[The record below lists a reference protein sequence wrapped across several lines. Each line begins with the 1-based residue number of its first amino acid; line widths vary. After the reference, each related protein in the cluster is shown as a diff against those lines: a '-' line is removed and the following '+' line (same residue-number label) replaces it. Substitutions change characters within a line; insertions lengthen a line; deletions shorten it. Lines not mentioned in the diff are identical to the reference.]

1 MHIELMRKKDKAFP
15 AIPSPETVTSARIW
29 HCRYLSLEPLR
40 QLVNLRALVIGGYP
54 DHTFEALLPLDVLES
69 LEIVHLPN
77 IKSLTQLAGLKNLRK
92 LSLSTLPSWDSS
104 GKLTIV
110 ESLEPIAKLP
120 LLEELSLFGV
130 VPESK
135 SIDALLASHSLKKV
149 SVSKYPKPEKQKL
162 SERYGAQ

>member
-1 MHIELMRKKDKAFP
+1 MHLELMRKKDKVFP
-15 AIPSPETVTSARIW
+15 VISSPESVTSARIW
-29 HCRYLSLEPLR
+29 HCSYLSLEPLSK
-40 QLVNLRALVIGGYP
+40 LVNLRALAIASYP
-54 DHTFEALLPLDVLES
+54 DHSFEALTPLNMLES

-77 IKSLTQLAGLKNLRK
+77 ITSLSQLAGLTSIRK

-104 GKLTIV
+104 GKLTVV
-110 ESLEPIAKLP
+110 ESLEPIAELP

-149 SVSKYPKPEKQKL
+149 RVSKYSKAETQKL
-162 SERYGAQ
+162 SERYGA

>member
-1 MHIELMRKKDKAFP
+1 MHIELIRKKDKTFP
-15 AIPSPETVTSARIW
+15 AIPSPESVTSARIW
-29 HCRYLSLEPLR
+29 HCSYKSLEPLS
-40 QLVNLRALVIGGYP
+40 QLVNLRALAIASYP
-54 DHTFEALLPLDVLES
+54 DPTLEALTSLGELES

-77 IKSLTQLAGLKNLRK
+77 IKNLSPLASLKKLRG

-104 GKLTIV
+104 GKLTVV

-135 SIDALLASHSLKKV
+135 SVDVLLANQTLKRV
-149 SVSKYPKPEKQKL
+149 RVSKYPKSEQQKI
-162 SERYGAQ
+162 SARYGA